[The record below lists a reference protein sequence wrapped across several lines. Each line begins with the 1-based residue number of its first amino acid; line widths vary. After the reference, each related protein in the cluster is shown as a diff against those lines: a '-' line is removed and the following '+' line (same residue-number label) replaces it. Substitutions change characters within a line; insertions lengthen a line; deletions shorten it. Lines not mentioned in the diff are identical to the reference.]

1 MVAEKKKDKKIAS
14 VKKFVDTLYYDDDQR
29 RLTKLVKGKN
39 FDFFIMSVILAN
51 AVVLGLMTSPTM
63 DFYFS
68 NILYLLDR
76 IFMGIF
82 IAEMFLKIFAL
93 KKNFFKSGWNIFDLT
108 IVAFSS
114 MPILSSLIV
123 FRTFRL
129 FRLFKYFSK
138 FAKMDKLVAVFLE
151 LLPLFFAFLGI
162 FTVAFYVF
170 AILAVNFYGASF
182 AMFADLGVAMF
193 TLAKMFVV
201 EGWTG
206 VVARQVMVF
215 YPESWLFFGSIGLFS
230 FLFVVSFFVAS
241 VTQTLAV
248 VKKNDEQK

>member
-1 MVAEKKKDKKIAS
+1 MAGVKKESKKSSVSKKI
-14 VKKFVDTLYYDDDQR
+14 VNNLYYDDDQR
-29 RLTKLVKGKN
+29 RLTRLVKGKS

-93 KKNFFKSGWNIFDLT
+93 KKSFFKSGWNIFDLT
-108 IVAFSS
+108 IVVVSS
-114 MPILSSLIV
+114 LPILSSLIV

-129 FRLFKYFSK
+129 FRLFKYVSK
-138 FAKMDKLVAVFLE
+138 LTKMDKLVGIFLE

-162 FTVAFYVF
+162 FVVSFYVF
-170 AILAVNFYGASF
+170 AILAVNFYGDTF
-182 AMFADLGVAMF
+182 AMFADLGVAIF
-193 TLAKMFVV
+193 TLVKIFVV
-201 EGWTG
+201 DGWMG
-206 VVARQVMVF
+206 IVAGQVTSY
-215 YPESWLFFGSIGLFS
+215 YPDAWLFFGSVGLFS
-230 FLFVVSFFVAS
+230 FLFVVSFLVAS
-241 VTQTLAV
+241 ITQTLTIM
-248 VKKNDEQK
+248 KKNETK